1 MIIISLVVSRMFLFV
16 GSFKIKSLC
25 YAFFYFE
32 AIFQIIGHFLP
43 VRLSEDYKAEMY
55 VEMLLTLQNFLM
67 FYKYFASSLLISCLS
82 LISLRLGELFALG
95 MPENSAYFIFS
106 TCVMI
111 IWALFTLTMVHVLVI
126 K

>member
-1 MIIISLVVSRMFLFV
+1 MTIVLLVGVRVFLFA

-25 YAFFYFE
+25 SVFFYYE

-67 FYKYFASSLLISCLS
+67 FYKHFAPSLLISCLS

-95 MPENSAYFIFS
+95 MPEHSTYFIFS
-106 TCVMI
+106 TTVLI
-111 IWALFTLTMVHVLVI
+111 IWAIFTLTMVHVLVI
-126 K
+126 R